1 MSAHQQ
7 NEALAARLRALG
19 MHFDKEQMQ
28 RVEDIVRSASD
39 SPHTI
44 ADISLMTMAVEAYR
58 GPQTPHREIV

>member
-1 MSAHQQ
+1 MSPHQ
-7 NEALAARLRALG
+7 EALAARLRALG

-39 SPHTI
+39 SPHTM
-44 ADISLMTMAVEAYR
+44 ADISLMTIAVEAYR